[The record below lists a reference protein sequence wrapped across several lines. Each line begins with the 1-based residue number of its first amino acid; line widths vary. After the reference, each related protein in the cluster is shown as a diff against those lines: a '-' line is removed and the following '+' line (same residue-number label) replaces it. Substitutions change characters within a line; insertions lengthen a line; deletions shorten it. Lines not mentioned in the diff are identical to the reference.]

1 MPGTVLLEA
10 RYCQEIAPKSKD
22 RAERV
27 RDDVTIETS
36 AGTFENCLV
45 VEEVSAIEDE
55 REYSVY
61 APGAGVIQDED
72 LVLTSYRSAE

>member
-45 VEEVSAIEDE
+45 VDTPDALLVADLT
-55 REYSVY
+55 R
-61 APGAGVIQDED
+61 GAADD
-72 LVLTSYRSAE
+72 LS